1 MCSRCTDCCTLC
13 AARGI
18 SCRHARCADHC
29 TLQSAS
35 CICYRDAFLELAG
48 YHISIFPFQRAFHPF
63 CTPLH
68 STYSSNREPLAFA
81 DTSLHADGT
90 HAMLVH
96 TSGGICEP
104 IVKAGGVPC
113 SSEHVASLYNLIS
126 KRWALL
132 GGVQAGGIYAL
143 CGYVRQFEIDGML
156 TVCVLHV
163 ASSKYGHIP
172 CQTLCEKRVELLV
185 NFTQQFQSAGSSHM
199 GVQHVLCST
208 LKTNL
213 VAFLYYVQD
222 AAEDEL

>member
-63 CTPLH
+63 CTPFH

-104 IVKAGGVPC
+104 IVKAGGVPTMFIRACCKSVQLDIQTVGTSGRC
-113 SSEHVASLYNLIS
+113 SS
-126 KRWALL
+126 RWH
-132 GGVQAGGIYAL
+132 L
-143 CGYVRQFEIDGML
+143 CFVRPRSTVRDRWYV
-156 TVCVLHV
+156 V
-163 ASSKYGHIP
+163 SS
-172 CQTLCEKRVELLV
+172 V
-185 NFTQQFQSAGSSHM
+185 
-199 GVQHVLCST
+199 CST
-208 LKTNL
+208 
-213 VAFLYYVQD
+213 
-222 AAEDEL
+222 